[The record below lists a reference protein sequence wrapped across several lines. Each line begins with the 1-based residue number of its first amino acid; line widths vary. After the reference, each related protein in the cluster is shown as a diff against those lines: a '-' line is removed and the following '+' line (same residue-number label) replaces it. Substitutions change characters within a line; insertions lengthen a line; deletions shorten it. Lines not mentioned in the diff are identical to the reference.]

1 MERVAIELVDSGLA
15 AVSSRG
21 RVSTPSPGLAIVDGE
36 TLLVG
41 LEAASQARIKP
52 RWLHSR
58 FWQELSLEGLPRP
71 FPSHLRTADL
81 AHAHLSSVWQE
92 HRQRADEVFL
102 AVPGVYSRQQLGL
115 AMGIARACDLPVRG
129 LVDVAVAAAADRPVR
144 PLTLHL
150 DVHLHRAVLTVI
162 RVDDQL
168 ARDTVHEEQRVGLVR
183 LYDSWA
189 RTIAKRFVRD
199 TRFDPLLDAAT
210 EQVLYVQLHGH
221 LRELSSEPTT
231 SVAISSGGRRYAI
244 ELDRDDMVGAA
255 STAYAVLK
263 ELADGLAGDTEAT
276 LLLSDR
282 AAGLPGLAQVFEAE
296 EHLDVVALH
305 PAAAGGA
312 ALAHEREIGAS
323 GPEMPC
329 VTRLPRFDAR
339 EPGAQT
345 VGVAEMSRPD
355 TPTHVVIGGVAHRLK
370 DDPLALTHVVD
381 HDTPATVR
389 ILHGRAIIEGAG
401 GEGVTIN
408 GKPVDGAAQL
418 LVGDQLN
425 IGSTTILLVKMAS

>member
-1 MERVAIELVDSGLA
+1 VDSGLA

-41 LEAASQARIKP
+41 LDAASQARIKP
-52 RWLHSR
+52 RRLHSR
-58 FWQELSLEGLPRP
+58 FWHELGLVGLPRP

-81 AHAHLSSVWQE
+81 AHAHLSTVWQE
-92 HRQRADEVFL
+92 NNQGADEVFL
-102 AVPGVYSRQQLGL
+102 AVPGVYDRQQLGL
-115 AMGIARACDLPVRG
+115 ILGVATACGMPVRG
-129 LVDVAVAAAADRPVR
+129 LVDVAVAAAADRSVR

-162 RVDDQL
+162 RVGERL

-183 LYDSWA
+183 LYDGWA
-189 RTIAKRFVRD
+189 RTIAKRFVRE

-210 EQVLYVQLHGH
+210 EQVLYVQLHSH
-221 LRELSSEPTT
+221 IRELSSEPTT
-231 SVAISSGGRRYAI
+231 SVAISSGGRRHAI
-244 ELDRDDMVGAA
+244 ELDRDDMVGTA
-255 STAYAVLK
+255 SAAYAILK
-263 ELADGLAGDTEAT
+263 ELVDGLAGDTEAT

-282 AAGLPGLAQVFEAE
+282 AAGLPGLAQVFGAE
-296 EHLDVVALH
+296 EQLDVVTLH

-329 VTRLPRFDAR
+329 VTSLPRFDAR

-345 VGVAEMSRPD
+345 VGIAETTRPD
-355 TPTHVVIGGVAHRLK
+355 TPTHVVIGGVAHRLR
-370 DDPLALTHVVD
+370 DEPLVLTDIID
-381 HDTPATVR
+381 HDTPATIR

-401 GEGVTIN
+401 GEDCTIN
-408 GKPVDGAAQL
+408 EKPVDGAAQL

-425 IGSTTILLVKMAS
+425 IGSTAILLVKMAS